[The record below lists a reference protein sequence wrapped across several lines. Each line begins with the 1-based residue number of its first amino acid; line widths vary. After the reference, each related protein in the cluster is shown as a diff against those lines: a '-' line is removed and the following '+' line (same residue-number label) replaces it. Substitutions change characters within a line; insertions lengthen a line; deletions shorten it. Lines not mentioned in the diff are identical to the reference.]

1 MTHILSV
8 AAILATTL
16 APCSPRGRRTRSTS
30 ATSFPESDLYFGRYV
45 TRGAFR
51 KFFHERA
58 MTPIDK
64 QEIVRVNRDTLYS
77 FAIFD
82 LDAAPVSVTLPDVG
96 KRFMS
101 MQVISE
107 DQLDDRGRLRA
118 GPVFVYQGEGRH
130 ALRVPRDAVD

>member
-1 MTHILSV
+1 
-8 AAILATTL
+8 
-16 APCSPRGRRTRSTS
+16 
-30 ATSFPESDLYFGRYV
+30 
-45 TRGAFR
+45 
-51 KFFHERA
+51 